1 MATNKTNEFRLQG
14 RVGYVEIKYTENK
27 TNSDKVTVYTTIN
40 LGVRKTTGLSS
51 EEDKNWDNFFITFF
65 NTSTNNTAERL
76 ADSVKKGDYIRVVG
90 KLSENKY
97 EITTE
102 NGEKKEK
109 SEIQLIGYGF
119 KKQRYDE
126 MEQEWVDLV

>member
-14 RVGYVEIKYTENK
+14 RVGYVDIKYTENK
-27 TNSDKVTVYTTIN
+27 TNPDKATVYTTIN

-51 EEDKNWDNFFITFF
+51 DEDKNWDNFFITFF
-65 NTSTNNTAERL
+65 NTSTNNIAERL

-126 MEQEWVDLV
+126 MEQEWVDIN

>member
-1 MATNKTNEFRLQG
+1 MATNKPNEFRLQG
-14 RVGYVEIKYTENK
+14 RVGYIEIKYTESKVNP
-27 TNSDKVTVYTTIN
+27 DKATVYTTIN
-40 LGVRKTTGLSS
+40 LGVKKTTGLSS
-51 EEDKNWDNFFITFF
+51 DEDKNWDNFFMTFF
-65 NTSTNNTAERL
+65 NTSTNNIAERL

-126 MEQEWVDLV
+126 MEQEWVDI